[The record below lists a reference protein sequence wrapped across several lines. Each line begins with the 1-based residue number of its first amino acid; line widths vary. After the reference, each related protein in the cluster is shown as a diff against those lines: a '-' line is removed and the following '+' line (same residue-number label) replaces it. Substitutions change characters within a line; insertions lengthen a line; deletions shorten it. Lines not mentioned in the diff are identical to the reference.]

1 VVGGSSRSPH
11 HYFYLTAESIQILV
25 HHTGSKRW
33 TRRCVSVA
41 MPPCDDVENVQM
53 SSPMPRITFSGGRF
67 TLAITCATARRHGGR
82 NHDNRFGC

>member
-1 VVGGSSRSPH
+1 
-11 HYFYLTAESIQILV
+11 
-25 HHTGSKRW
+25 
-33 TRRCVSVA
+33 
-41 MPPCDDVENVQM
+41 VENVQM